1 LINVGCAVRTLGVKA
16 CTARPTL
23 IRYSRSNHQQMK
35 MEKFIWPI
43 RVYYEDTD
51 AGGVVF
57 YANYLKF
64 FERARTEMLRGMG
77 YEQDEL
83 IANESIIFVVRS
95 VQVDY
100 LSPARFNELL
110 QVSAEV
116 TLAKKASLNF
126 EQLITR
132 GDDVLCTSIIRIA
145 CLDADTMRPKAIPEN
160 LLELL
165 KNEH

>member
-1 LINVGCAVRTLGVKA
+1 MDKFLVDLLLEII
-16 CTARPTL
+16 L
-23 IRYSRSNHQQMK
+23 IRACFNHQYMK
-35 MEKFIWPI
+35 IKKFTWPI

-64 FERARTEMLRGMG
+64 FERARTEMLRAMG

-83 IANESIIFVVRS
+83 MLNPGIVFAVRS

-100 LSPARFNELL
+100 LRSARFNEQI

-116 TLAKKASLNF
+116 TLVKKASLTF

-132 GDDVLCTSIIRIA
+132 GDDVLCTSMVRIA
-145 CLDADTMRPKAIPEN
+145 CLDANTMRPKAIPEN

-165 KNEH
+165 TNEH

>member
-1 LINVGCAVRTLGVKA
+1 
-16 CTARPTL
+16 
-23 IRYSRSNHQQMK
+23 MK
-35 MEKFIWPI
+35 IKKFIWPI

-57 YANYLKF
+57 HANYISF
-64 FERARTEMLRGMG
+64 FERARTEMLRAMG

-83 IANESIIFVVRS
+83 IANEGIIFAVRS

-110 QVSAEV
+110 HVGAEV
-116 TLAKKASLNF
+116 ILAKKASLIF

-132 GDDVLCTSIIRIA
+132 GDDVLCKSIIRIA
-145 CLDADTMRPKAIPEN
+145 CLDAKTMRPKAIPEN

-165 KNEH
+165 KNEY

>member
-1 LINVGCAVRTLGVKA
+1 
-16 CTARPTL
+16 
-23 IRYSRSNHQQMK
+23 MK
-35 MEKFIWPI
+35 IKKFIWPI

-51 AGGVVF
+51 AGGLVF

-64 FERARTEMLRGMG
+64 FERARTEMLRAMG

-83 IANESIIFVVRS
+83 IVTDGIIFVVRS

-116 TLAKKASLNF
+116 TLAKKASLTF

-132 GDDVLCTSIIRIA
+132 GDDILCKSIIRIA
-145 CLDADTMRPKAIPEN
+145 CLDTKSMRPKAIPEN

>member
-1 LINVGCAVRTLGVKA
+1 
-16 CTARPTL
+16 
-23 IRYSRSNHQQMK
+23 MK
-35 MEKFIWPI
+35 NKKFIWPV

-64 FERARTEMLRGMG
+64 FERARTEMLRALGC
-77 YEQDEL
+77 EQDKL
-83 IANESIIFVVRS
+83 IINESVIFAVRS

-100 LSPARFNELL
+100 LRPARFNELL

-116 TLAKKASLNF
+116 VFAKKVSLTF
-126 EQLITR
+126 EQQITR
-132 GDDVLCTSIIRIA
+132 GNDVLCQSIIRIA
-145 CLDADTMRPKAIPEN
+145 CLDANNMRPKIIPEN

-165 KNEH
+165 KNEY

>member
-1 LINVGCAVRTLGVKA
+1 
-16 CTARPTL
+16 
-23 IRYSRSNHQQMK
+23 MK
-35 MEKFIWPI
+35 KFIWPI

-64 FERARTEMLRGMG
+64 FERARTEMLRAMG
-77 YEQDEL
+77 FEQDEL
-83 IANESIIFVVRS
+83 IVNEGIIFVVRS

-110 QVSAEV
+110 EVSAEV
-116 TLAKKASLNF
+116 TLAKKASLVF

-132 GDDVLCTSIIRIA
+132 GDDVLCKSLIRIA
-145 CLDADTMRPKAIPEN
+145 CLDALTMRPKAIPEN